1 MFSLHSLHTH
11 TLSLSHYQK
20 HHPSPELIKKVDTTS
35 PLRKAGIAI
44 PRLFGTTAG
53 ECASPLMKDAYAAQ
67 LELAANSSSTT
78 ADARPD
84 SWSLN

>member
-1 MFSLHSLHTH
+1 MNVLTSLTS
-11 TLSLSHYQK
+11 LSLTTKSTTHHQK
-20 HHPSPELIKKVDTTS
+20 LVKKVDTAS
-35 PLRKAGIAI
+35 RLRKAGIAI

-53 ECASPLMKDAYAAQ
+53 ERASPLMKDAYAAQ